1 MQTWFTSDEH
11 HGHFNAM
18 TGWAGMKGAQRPRP
32 WVTLEGMTEGLID
45 RHNSVVRPGD
55 NVYHLGDM
63 FWRTLGVEKALHI
76 MRRLNGNHYY
86 VRGNHEEIMDAQNDF
101 YHPLLTGQFVW
112 IKERAKIRPD
122 KRYPSIVLDHY
133 AGRVWDGSYKGN
145 FQLYGHSHGNIP
157 NFNRSMDVGVDA
169 GSNNWT
175 PVSLDQIVA
184 ALGDQPIE
192 LPFTPRV

>member
-1 MQTWFTSDEH
+1 MQTWFSSDH
-11 HGHFNAM
+11 HFGHLNAM
-18 TGWAGMKGAQRPRP
+18 MGWAGQKGAQRPRP
-32 WVTLEGMTEGLID
+32 WQSLEDMTEGLIE
-45 RHNSVVRPGD
+45 RHNSVVKPGE
-55 NVYHLGDM
+55 NCYFLGDM
-63 FWRTLGVEKALHI
+63 FWRTFGLENALSV
-76 MRRLNGNHYY
+76 MNRLNGNHYY
-86 VRGNHEEIMDAQNDF
+86 VLGNHEEMMEHDALRRRFIWVKD
-101 YHPLLTGQFVW
+101 
-112 IKERAKIRPD
+112 RAKIRPD

-133 AGRVWDGSYKGN
+133 AGRVWDGSHKGN

-184 ALGDQPIE
+184 AFGDQPIE